1 MHDTGP
7 GAGEALVL
15 HGVPVH
21 VRHGRPPA
29 EAVGIFDGRVAA
41 AGTLAEVRAALPP
54 LAVVRRLAH
63 GAVMPAFV
71 DPHQHAYLVAADPH
85 TDALHRR
92 VRDIPSLVDLL
103 TTLVGTGPAPDT
115 AGAGEG
121 WLRFHGYEPFTLAER
136 RSPTAAELDRAAGD
150 RPLHVLS
157 RTYHESSVSSAGLDA
172 LGIGRDTPDPP
183 GGRIVR
189 DRRGLA
195 TGVLLEAASFV
206 AEAVSRSRGADAP
219 GAWRERLVAHG
230 QRLLANGIVRIGDGA
245 VPVTA
250 AESFVGTLAQIGV
263 VATPLLIGERIDEP
277 AIVAGA
283 TAKVLLDGGEYCHLC
298 MTGGQVRSLMVASVR
313 ANLGPEREMARAVGT
328 RAGWPHREPDGRW
341 HTGIRYPQEAGFPAV
356 LRRAAD
362 AGASLA
368 VHAVGNGSVEA
379 LLDAREADPGAA
391 GAVTLRIEHAIA
403 LGDGL
408 ARRIGG
414 TGLPVVVQPGFLTTA
429 GHELAIV
436 PLPRP
441 LRLMPF
447 RMMREAGIPL
457 AFSSD
462 YPATPL
468 SPWEI
473 VSAAVTRL
481 DATGAAILPDQAVDL
496 GDALDASTRVA
507 AQVLDTDGGGT
518 LEPGMPADL
527 IWCDRDPYA
536 MPAAS
541 LADIAVLETWSG
553 GRRVYARTEA

>member
-1 MHDTGP
+1 MDDTDA
-7 GAGEALVL
+7 GAGEALIL

-29 EAVGIFDGRVAA
+29 EAVGIFGGRVAA

-54 LAVVRRLAH
+54 LAVVRRLSH
-63 GAVMPAFV
+63 GAVLPAFV
-71 DPHQHAYLVAADPH
+71 DPHQHAYLVAVDPH

-92 VRDIPSLVDLL
+92 ARDIGGLVAAVSALAAL
-103 TTLVGTGPAPDT
+103 ETAAGPAD
-115 AGAGEG
+115 G
-121 WLRFHGYEPFTLAER
+121 WLRFHGYEPLALAER

-157 RTYHESSVSSAGLDA
+157 RTFHESVVSSAGLEA
-172 LGIGRDTPDPP
+172 LRISRGTPDPP

-189 DRRGLA
+189 DRRGMP
-195 TGVLLEAASFV
+195 TGVLLEAASFA
-206 AEAVSRSRGADAP
+206 AEAVSRGRGADAP
-219 GAWRERLVAHG
+219 EAWRERLLAHAR
-230 QRLLANGIVRIGDGA
+230 RLLANGIVRIGDAA
-245 VPVTA
+245 VPA
-250 AESFVGTLAQIGV
+250 AVAVPFVETLAEIGV
-263 VATPLLIGERIDEP
+263 VAKPLLIGGRIDEP

-298 MTGGQVRSLMVASVR
+298 MTGGQVRALMFASVR

-379 LLDAREADPGAA
+379 LLDAREADPVAA
-391 GAVTLRIEHAIA
+391 AAVTLRIEHAIA

-414 TGLPVVVQPGFLTTA
+414 TGVPVVVQPGFLPTA
-429 GHELAIV
+429 GHELAIA
-436 PLPRP
+436 PLPAP

-447 RMMREAGIPL
+447 RLMREAGIPL

-468 SPWEI
+468 SPWEA
-473 VSAAVTRL
+473 VWAAVTRL
-481 DATGAAILPDQAVDL
+481 DATGAAILPDQAVEL

-507 AQVLDTDGGGT
+507 AHVLGAGAGT

-536 MPAAS
+536 VPVAS
-541 LADIAVLETWSG
+541 LRDITVLETWSG
-553 GRRVYARTEA
+553 GRRVYARAGD